1 MDYNHP
7 FFSSEDISIPIP
19 NPGQHPSAPIQMLRR
34 ENYHPLHESMNNSMM
49 ALSNYA
55 QAPSISPVED
65 AEELDT
71 SSRPRLTQEQIATL
85 EDNFKE
91 RPKPGTDFKK
101 HLASQIG
108 LSLQRVNVSPERK
121 IAMLL
126 ADNSNRIG
134 IKIVAQ
140 KPGTRSPRRE
150 ASMFYQ
156 LSLALTGGPRIFR
169 FRTIKMAKIITRS
182 CRSKSQQATSLVSP
196 TMAC

>member
-1 MDYNHP
+1 MV
-7 FFSSEDISIPIP
+7 
-19 NPGQHPSAPIQMLRR
+19 
-34 ENYHPLHESMNNSMM
+34 

-108 LSLQRVNVSPERK
+108 LSLQRVNVSMESE
-121 IAMLL
+121 IAMLPTHN
-126 ADNSNRIG
+126 DNRIG
-134 IKIVAQ
+134 IRIVAQ

-150 ASMFYQ
+150 A
-156 LSLALTGGPRIFR
+156 LTCYR
-169 FRTIKMAKIITRS
+169 
-182 CRSKSQQATSLVSP
+182 
-196 TMAC
+196 

>member
-1 MDYNHP
+1 MDFNHP

-34 ENYHPLHESMNNSMM
+34 ENYHPVHETMANPMM

-108 LSLQRVNVSPERK
+108 LSLQRVNVSMESE
-121 IAMLL
+121 ILMLL
-126 ADNSNRIG
+126 AH
-134 IKIVAQ
+134 K
-140 KPGTRSPRRE
+140 
-150 ASMFYQ
+150 
-156 LSLALTGGPRIFR
+156 
-169 FRTIKMAKIITRS
+169 
-182 CRSKSQQATSLVSP
+182 
-196 TMAC
+196 